1 MLGTGTVGRHERPA
15 GADDVNSNR
24 ARAFTLIE
32 LLVVIAI
39 IAILAAL
46 LLPALSHAKSKA
58 QALFCLNNHR
68 QLLLA
73 WRLYN
78 DDSGGRLLYASADSS
93 DRSKDPYVWIHGRMD
108 FNPANRSN
116 WDVEKDIHQSPLWP
130 YSGETSLWKCPADRS
145 TITPS
150 DGPFQG
156 RNVPRVRS
164 MSMNLWVGGFGGR
177 DYGISGANRWRI
189 YLQESEMIDPG
200 PSHLFI
206 FLDMR
211 EDSIDI
217 GNFGTDMR
225 GWPDQPELSS
235 FLDFP
240 ASYHLRSGGFSFA
253 DGHAE
258 MRRWVD
264 DRTMPPVQ
272 REGLIPDVVP
282 SPNNP
287 DILWLQHR
295 ATRPVRP

>member
-1 MLGTGTVGRHERPA
+1 LNALRRTE
-15 GADDVNSNR
+15 

-58 QALFCLNNHR
+58 QGLFCLNNHR

-93 DRSKDPYVWIHGRMD
+93 DRSKDPYVWILGRMD

-116 WDVEKDIHQSPLWP
+116 WDVEKDIMTSPLWP
-130 YSGETSLWKCPADRS
+130 YAGEASLWKCPADRS
-145 TITPS
+145 TITPA

-156 RNVPRVRS
+156 RTVPRVRS

-177 DYGISGANRWRI
+177 DFGISGHNTWRV
-189 YLQESEMIDPG
+189 YLHESEMIDPG
-200 PSHLFI
+200 PARTFI
-206 FLDMR
+206 FLDLR
-211 EDSIDI
+211 EDSIDV

-225 GWPDQPELSS
+225 GWPDEPERNA
-235 FLDFP
+235 FLDYP
-240 ASYHLRSGGFSFA
+240 ASYHLRAGGFSFA

-258 MRRWVD
+258 MRRWMD
-264 DRTMPPVQ
+264 DRTMPPLQ
-272 REGLIPDVVP
+272 RNGLIPDVVP
-282 SPNNP
+282 SPHNP
-287 DILWLQHR
+287 DITWLQNR
-295 ATRPVRP
+295 ATRPLRP